1 MSVKHQMCFKA
12 SSLAND
18 VETRARSK
26 IIYSVYSA
34 AERTPS
40 PTMLQMCSISLSLI
54 WMSLTPL
61 LEQSNISFFFIQL
74 KQVVLY
80 LIKQMMMVSAIQPLL
95 IVNYCNYCI
104 QYYIQT
110 IISLMNTLYLIC
122 LFFLQKPNI
131 HMILNAWTV
140 QAAYDKMGHIAKC
153 ITWIPI
159 FKPITYTHLMHIP
172 PYYHHT

>member
-1 MSVKHQMCFKA
+1 MLNSMSVKHQMCFKA

-40 PTMLQMCSISLSLI
+40 PTMLQMCSFSLSLI

-74 KQVVLY
+74 KQVVFDQANDDGFSHSTITHSQL
-80 LIKQMMMVSAIQPLL
+80 LQLLHSILHPNNHLANEHTLSDLLVFFTETKHSHDIKCLNGPG
-95 IVNYCNYCI
+95 CI
-104 QYYIQT
+104 
-110 IISLMNTLYLIC
+110 
-122 LFFLQKPNI
+122 
-131 HMILNAWTV
+131 
-140 QAAYDKMGHIAKC
+140 
-153 ITWIPI
+153 
-159 FKPITYTHLMHIP
+159 
-172 PYYHHT
+172 